1 MIGLDT
7 NVVLRALTGDDPIRS
22 PVAARILTDLSPERP
37 GYVNLVVL
45 AEIAW
50 TLGRKYK
57 ADREAVFDAVESLL
71 ESRSIVV
78 AEREAVVATLEHA
91 RTERLDFADAL
102 IGMLNR
108 HAGCE
113 TTLTFDAQAGK
124 AGSFAPAL

>member
-7 NVVLRALTGDDPIRS
+7 NVILRALTGDDPIRS
-22 PVAARILTDLSPERP
+22 SVAARILTDLSPERP

-45 AEIAW
+45 AELVW
-50 TLGRKYK
+50 TLGRKHK
-57 ADREAVFDAVESLL
+57 ADREAVFEAVESLL

-78 AEREAVVATLEHA
+78 AEREVVVATLEHA

-102 IGMLNR
+102 IGSLNR
-108 HAGCE
+108 HAGCR
-113 TTLTFDAQAGK
+113 TTLTFDVQAGK